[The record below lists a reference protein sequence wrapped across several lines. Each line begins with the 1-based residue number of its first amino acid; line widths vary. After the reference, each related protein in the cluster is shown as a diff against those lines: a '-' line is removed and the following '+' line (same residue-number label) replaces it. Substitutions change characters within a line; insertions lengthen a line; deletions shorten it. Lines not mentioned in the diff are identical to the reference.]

1 MKPSR
6 KDRKSGRRRNPAKK
20 TLADYIPSRK
30 DLDVLSQMAGE
41 AAGNLAIS
49 QACAGMTFEH
59 KMVVSALIGSYIR
72 PFLGYPKNKSIIM
85 ADENTEDTV
94 SPG

>member
-20 TLADYIPSRK
+20 TLADYVPSRK
-30 DLDVLSQMAGE
+30 DTDSLIQMVGESAG
-41 AAGNLAIS
+41 ALAIS
-49 QACAGMTFEH
+49 QACDGMTFEH

-72 PFLGYPKNKSIIM
+72 PLLGYPKNKTIIM